1 LLEKYIQDALILWAT
16 IDPVGTLAIFV
27 AHTGHLSD
35 AERRR
40 VAIRVVLYAGSVLVG
55 AILLGQLILTGMG
68 IRLVSFQV
76 AGGAILFL
84 FGLQMIFGSSNTRM
98 RPEPDHDV
106 AVFPLAIPATA
117 TPGAILAVILLT
129 DNHQFSVAVQA
140 GTTGVTVGIL
150 LVTLVLLLNSNRIIG
165 VIGMN
170 GAAILTKVMGMIL
183 AALSV
188 ELVMEALGIE
198 QWLGNGP

>member
-1 LLEKYIQDALILWAT
+1 MLEKYIQDALILWAT
-16 IDPVGTLAIFV
+16 IDPIGTLAIFV
-27 AHTGHLSD
+27 AHTSHLSD
-35 AERRR
+35 AERRK
-40 VAIRVVLYAGSVLVG
+40 VAVRVVLYAGSVLVG
-55 AILLGQLILTGMG
+55 AIVLGQIILTGMG

-84 FGLQMIFGSSNTRM
+84 FGLQMIFGSGNSRM

-129 DNHQFSVAVQA
+129 DNHQFPVAVQA
-140 GTTGVTVGIL
+140 GTAGVTVGIL
-150 LVTLVLLLNSNRIIG
+150 LVTLILLLNSNRIIG
-165 VIGMN
+165 IIGMN

-188 ELVMEALGIE
+188 ELVMEALGVE